1 MTQWHVGV
9 CRGRSLSFADSKYAS
24 EVAFSDIEYVWS
36 VIQWCLLNTL
46 SATLDWT
53 IGSSERGRRKFLD
66 KQGLR
71 NVSRTEGT
79 RCMRMVLKHLMA
91 LQFMTYP
98 ALQICRRSY
107 IICHMAMP
115 CHLTRHEKCVMRG
128 RYDVH
133 VDEVGFTS
141 SPAVALQFMTCTI
154 ANRRSNI
161 ACHANVI

>member
-1 MTQWHVGV
+1 MHGDGFET
-9 CRGRSLSFADSKYAS
+9 S
-24 EVAFSDIEYVWS
+24 
-36 VIQWCLLNTL
+36 
-46 SATLDWT
+46 
-53 IGSSERGRRKFLD
+53 
-66 KQGLR
+66 
-71 NVSRTEGT
+71 
-79 RCMRMVLKHLMA
+79 HLMA

-133 VDEVGFTS
+133 LDEVGFTS